1 MLAMVRVRSG
11 QQLQVPDQ
19 LGHLVPRPDQADDEH
34 GQVVGVFVVSGNE
47 DFLLHVAVADNR
59 QLYAFVIDKLT
70 ERPEVAD
77 VRTSVIY
84 EHLRNHAVAPAA
96 RP

>member
-1 MLAMVRVRSG
+1 MLTVLVDHRRATARSVTG
-11 QQLQVPDQ
+11 RK
-19 LGHLVPRPDQADDEH
+19 PRASALTDPQ
-34 GQVVGVFVVSGNE
+34 
-47 DFLLHVAVADNR
+47 

-84 EHLRNHAVAPAA
+84 EHLRNHAVVPAA
-96 RP
+96 GP

>member
-1 MLAMVRVRSG
+1 MTGPARL
-11 QQLQVPDQ
+11 PDT
-19 LGHLVPRPDQADDEH
+19 
-34 GQVVGVFVVSGNE
+34 VGVFVRLRQRG
-47 DFLLHVAVADNR
+47 LPAAVAVTDNQ

-84 EHLRNHAVAPAA
+84 EHLRNHAVAPAG